1 MKPAVKFIHT
11 ADLHL
16 GSRLQINTDGNLD
29 NDYQEAVY
37 NSFAKIV
44 NQAIKNEVHFVL
56 IAGDVFDNEAR
67 SVRATRFFKEQ
78 CLKLD
83 EHDIN
88 VYIINGN
95 HDPYRIDGELLE
107 LPSNVKICDSEDVSQ
122 FQVYQNDKLIARIV
136 GQSYRGSSESRKMF
150 TYYTTPDQSVY
161 NIGLLHTQLEPNNS
175 NYVPV
180 SKEELKNH
188 NHIDY
193 WALGHI
199 HQKTIINDHIP
210 YIIYPG
216 IPQGRDIGETGLG
229 GFFMVHL
236 EPENTYYEF
245 KTTSDFVFK
254 QIELDIEEMEE
265 DTISELN
272 YYVKE
277 KLEKIYQSFDK
288 EIKGYVI
295 RLLLK
300 GSTEIYDILNEQEEE
315 VLNDLLTNLRPYFS
329 KKSPS
334 LWINNIIN
342 HTSKKVANLSEIKEN
357 DPFIKEF
364 TNFVENLADDE
375 KEKAK
380 LKQKMGKIWN
390 PEVDLEDQNP
400 KEFQITEKEFEELFQ
415 QAKDKIIT
423 EFIERRD
430 LE

>member
-44 NQAIKNEVHFVL
+44 NQAIENEVHFVL

-83 EHDIN
+83 EHDIK

-245 KTTSDFVFK
+245 KATSDFVFK

-277 KLEKIYQSFDK
+277 KLEKSYQSFDK

>member
-16 GSRLQINTDGNLD
+16 GSRLQINSDSKLD
-29 NDYQEAVY
+29 VDYQEAVY

-44 NQAIKNEVHFVL
+44 NEAIENEVHFVL

-122 FQVYQNDKLIARIV
+122 FEVYENDKLIARIL

-199 HQKTIINDHIP
+199 HQKKIINDHIP

-216 IPQGRDIGETGLG
+216 IPQGRDIGETGIG
-229 GFFMVHL
+229 GFFMVYL

-245 KTTSDFVFK
+245 KKTSDFVFK

-277 KLEKIYQSFDK
+277 NLEKIYQSFDK

-300 GSTEIYDILNEQEEE
+300 GSTGIYDILNEQQEE

-342 HTSKKVANLSEIKEN
+342 HTSQKIANLSEIKEN

-364 TNFVENLADDE
+364 TNYVENLAEDE
-375 KEKAK
+375 KERAK

-400 KEFQITEKEFEELFQ
+400 KEFQITEQEFKELFQ
-415 QAKDKIIT
+415 QSKDKIIT

>member
-16 GSRLQINTDGNLD
+16 GSRLQINNDSNLD

-44 NQAIKNEVHFVL
+44 NQAIENEVHFVL

-78 CLKLD
+78 CLKLN
-83 EHDIN
+83 ENDIN

-95 HDPYRIDGELLE
+95 HDPYRIEGELLE

-122 FQVYQNDKLIARIV
+122 FQVYENDKMIARIL

-199 HQKTIINDHIP
+199 HQKRIINDHIP

-216 IPQGRDIGETGLG
+216 IPQGRDIGEPGLG

-245 KTTSDFVFK
+245 KKTSDFVFK
-254 QIELDIEEMEE
+254 QIDLNIEEMEE

-272 YYVKE
+272 YYLKE
-277 KLEKIYQSFDK
+277 ELEKIYQSFDK

-342 HTSKKVANLSEIKEN
+342 HTSKKVANMKEIKEN

-364 TNFVENLADDE
+364 NNFVENLVDNE
-375 KEKAK
+375 KERAK

-390 PEVDLEDQNP
+390 PEVDFEDQNP
-400 KEFQITEKEFEELFQ
+400 KEFQITEQEFTELFQ
-415 QAKDKIIT
+415 QAKDKILT

-430 LE
+430 L